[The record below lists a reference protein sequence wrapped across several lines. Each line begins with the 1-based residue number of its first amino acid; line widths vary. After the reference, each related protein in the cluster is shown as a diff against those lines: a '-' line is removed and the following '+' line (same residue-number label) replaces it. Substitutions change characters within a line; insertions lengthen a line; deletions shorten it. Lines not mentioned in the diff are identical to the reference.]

1 MCAAGL
7 GHRVPQRAVAPGSTQ
22 PLTDPADDRVPLRQT
37 FLFILP
43 PFRSIDILYVPGSR
57 YFQYCHTM
65 QHPLHRAVP
74 YEGDLSSFTSEERW
88 LLGEPR
94 SPGSWVYGSPEDKVR
109 MDRFRRQDPEADYY
123 QRMLRH
129 KQGEGERA
137 RLRERSGM
145 QPL

>member
-1 MCAAGL
+1 MPQGSVIAFHNAL
-7 GHRVPQRAVAPGSTQ
+7 WHRALPNHSPIPRTIAYHSAKHFSHSCHLSNQ
-22 PLTDPADDRVPLRQT
+22 PTT
-37 FLFILP
+37 
-43 PFRSIDILYVPGSR
+43 SYVFGSR

-123 QRMLRH
+123 QRMLRQ